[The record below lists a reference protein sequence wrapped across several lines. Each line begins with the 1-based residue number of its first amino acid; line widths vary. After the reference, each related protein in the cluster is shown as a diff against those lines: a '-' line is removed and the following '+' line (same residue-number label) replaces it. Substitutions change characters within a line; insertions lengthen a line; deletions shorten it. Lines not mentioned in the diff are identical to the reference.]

1 MTAILTILLFGSLPP
16 FGGLIFLVAGFIA
29 LVTGLVIDPI
39 FLEGSRYYKHRKYK
53 RILTTCGFIGL
64 MIGLISVLFSI
75 VI

>member
-1 MTAILTILLFGSLPP
+1 MTETLSIFLFGSLPP
-16 FGGLIFLVAGFIA
+16 FGGLIFLIVGFIA
-29 LVTGLVIDPI
+29 LVTGLIIDPV

-64 MIGLISVLFSI
+64 MLGLISVLFSI